1 MLAVLFWQPPHE
13 FRTWEILYDLLFWL
27 AKATF
32 LLCWS
37 PVRCFSWSQ
46 KDRSQNSEPSND
58 IKCWLKCC
66 ITDPVTHLRCTIFV
80 CLISLRTELF
90 EDHPGLIRYLCDVFR
105 VFLNRGMPNVT
116 LLMRPPGLLRPSCDL
131 KKPFHL
137 SNSKIQRTAFQR
149 LSCSFVFRGYGTVTS
164 TILPQYFPTMGQHM
178 GSRGESQPILCLHHH
193 SYRGTLREWICKSQ
207 HVIGQVSGV
216 DPGPQTFQIK
226 DLHPIIRWLRSD
238 FLEFFHP
245 EFVDND
251 GISRTY
257 FSNGLVKNHQLDYIL
272 EVAGYGYLLF
282 MSWWYGSSP
291 WCISPDSNRIAWAC
305 AERPLTEVC
314 DLTHLSSNWS
324 VNWKASESKKGKLV

>member
-1 MLAVLFWQPPHE
+1 MVDDGPMIVPVQRIWQLIDVGCIIWQPPHE

-137 SNSKIQRTAFQR
+137 SNSKIQG
-149 LSCSFVFRGYGTVTS
+149 LLSKDWSCSFVFLGVRYSNFYHFT
-164 TILPQYFPTMGQHM
+164 TILPHHGTTHGIPRWKPT
-178 GSRGESQPILCLHHH
+178 ILCLHHH

-216 DPGPQTFQIK
+216 DPGPQDVSNQ
-226 DLHPIIRWLRSD
+226 RS
-238 FLEFFHP
+238 
-245 EFVDND
+245 
-251 GISRTY
+251 
-257 FSNGLVKNHQLDYIL
+257 
-272 EVAGYGYLLF
+272 
-282 MSWWYGSSP
+282 
-291 WCISPDSNRIAWAC
+291 
-305 AERPLTEVC
+305 
-314 DLTHLSSNWS
+314 SSNY
-324 VNWKASESKKGKLV
+324 